1 MAQTITIKSGDT
13 LSALAKQYGTTV
25 DALAQVNKIADPNK
39 IKAGASLIIPEISTS
54 GTTTNQYAELQKKAS
69 TYPVAKS
76 QALPGA
82 AVAGATTMGTGITP
96 LATKAP
102 ATTTTA
108 SPTRPTTM
116 PDTSKDISASFG
128 GQTQSAT
135 LPVASQQPTQQQIDP
150 VMQQYLD
157 QQKSLMEEYKN
168 LYGVSVG
175 IAKDER
181 DAEIAKLQ
189 SDTQYNTELLQQSY
203 DTAQRQ
209 INNAMGLIAGSFAI
223 PQAKVQSIVDSQT
236 DLTKNFMTNLAK
248 INADSTYAQT
258 TADLTYQKSVLGQ
271 QQDYLNFV
279 SSTMNSMF
287 AYEEKVQ
294 NYARER
300 VTTLASTGAIAT
312 LDDSALTKLASDS
325 GYSVQDLQAMKQAV
339 SERDDLKAQN
349 ILSQMDAR
357 VATAEAAEARTALAQ
372 SKAASPQNDLVRQ
385 SSIDSYI
392 NSNRGDDKL
401 IAADT
406 YVEAQ
411 KKWVGMGGTLAD
423 FKASYPPENLMR
435 NEELGKLPASLRP
448 SKLVSTIN
456 LTPDYIKSA
465 MGDSALL
472 AGAQKA
478 GYKLEK
484 YWWGAAG
491 DNSKD
496 IINSYVNDIMSRIGM
511 YRDAGYTDDEIL
523 KLIM

>member
-189 SDTQYNTELLQQSY
+189 SDTQYNT
-203 DTAQRQ
+203 
-209 INNAMGLIAGSFAI
+209 
-223 PQAKVQSIVDSQT
+223 
-236 DLTKNFMTNLAK
+236 
-248 INADSTYAQT
+248 
-258 TADLTYQKSVLGQ
+258 
-271 QQDYLNFV
+271 
-279 SSTMNSMF
+279 
-287 AYEEKVQ
+287 
-294 NYARER
+294 
-300 VTTLASTGAIAT
+300 
-312 LDDSALTKLASDS
+312 
-325 GYSVQDLQAMKQAV
+325 
-339 SERDDLKAQN
+339 
-349 ILSQMDAR
+349 
-357 VATAEAAEARTALAQ
+357 
-372 SKAASPQNDLVRQ
+372 
-385 SSIDSYI
+385 
-392 NSNRGDDKL
+392 
-401 IAADT
+401 
-406 YVEAQ
+406 
-411 KKWVGMGGTLAD
+411 
-423 FKASYPPENLMR
+423 
-435 NEELGKLPASLRP
+435 
-448 SKLVSTIN
+448 
-456 LTPDYIKSA
+456 
-465 MGDSALL
+465 
-472 AGAQKA
+472 
-478 GYKLEK
+478 
-484 YWWGAAG
+484 
-491 DNSKD
+491 
-496 IINSYVNDIMSRIGM
+496 
-511 YRDAGYTDDEIL
+511 
-523 KLIM
+523 